1 MSTNY
6 LLHSLLALWSL
17 ILGAFLGF
25 VYEFFRISHRFHPKA
40 AWLICIEDL
49 LFACIC
55 SVGMMLLFFNLS
67 FGRMRFFAF
76 PGVILGFVIW
86 YFTLGRLFRRICMGI
101 SRRLYPPVRYI
112 KGFVRTVVRT
122 YVMSFRARH
131 GLGARSY
138 FKRRTEDEASKNQ
151 SGG

>member
-17 ILGAFLGF
+17 LLGAFLGF
-25 VYEFFRISHRFHPKA
+25 VYEFFRIFHRLHPRT

-55 SVGMMLLFFNLS
+55 SVCMMLLFFNLS

-76 PGVILGFVIW
+76 PGLILGFVIW
-86 YFTLGRLFRRICMGI
+86 YFTLGRLFRRICLGL
-101 SRRLYPPVRYI
+101 SRRLGPPVRYI
-112 KGFVRTVVRT
+112 KGFVRTWMRT
-122 YVMSFRARH
+122 YVMSVHARK
-131 GLGARSY
+131 GLGTRSH
-138 FKRRTEDEASKNQ
+138 FKRRTEDETSKNQ

>member
-49 LFACIC
+49 LFAFIC